1 KETMPTWQLWK
12 SLHSHGRSAYPI
24 HSAARRCPSLHSII
38 YSLVSPLRAGMILA
52 YPGPRSTPPSADRR
66 RRRLCRRS
74 TITPIRGDISMA
86 DHPSSNNAYWKANLR
101 IIGISLVIWFVCS
114 FGMGI
119 ILRPA
124 LSGIMVGGADLGFW
138 MAQNGS
144 IYIFIILIFVYAKV
158 MNRLD
163 REHGVEE

>member
-1 KETMPTWQLWK
+1 
-12 SLHSHGRSAYPI
+12 
-24 HSAARRCPSLHSII
+24 
-38 YSLVSPLRAGMILA
+38 
-52 YPGPRSTPPSADRR
+52 
-66 RRRLCRRS
+66 
-74 TITPIRGDISMA
+74 MA
-86 DHPSSNNAYWKANLR
+86 DNSSSNAYWAANLR
-101 IIGISLVIWFVCS
+101 VIVISLIIWFACS

-144 IYIFIILIFVYAKV
+144 IYIFIILIFVYTKI
-158 MNRLD
+158 MNNLD